1 MKILGYIL
9 SLAGLAAIV
18 LSKPLLV
25 LAQKISPSIKLAYV
39 IVAGVA
45 LVAAGVVFLM
55 DRSGSNEVRLAAEE
69 VPIYQG
75 EGKNKRI
82 VGYKKASKK

>member
-1 MKILGYIL
+1 
-9 SLAGLAAIV
+9 
-18 LSKPLLV
+18 
-25 LAQKISPSIKLAYV
+25 
-39 IVAGVA
+39 
-45 LVAAGVVFLM
+45 M